1 MYVIALNNDYLVHH
15 GILGQKWG
23 VRRYQN
29 YDGTYTKA
37 GLARYNKSAENLNKA
52 KEMYT
57 RGLISSDD
65 LALAKKAERDSY
77 KNLKLA
83 NRADKGKKLK
93 KRGFTEKQTK
103 EAAIYSPFVGALG
116 VGAAYYSGKSFFAD
130 RNIAGVRL
138 SEILMGLNAGGAVAS
153 TVLNGKRYVNIKE
166 SRLYKDTNI
175 KDLNNE
181 VSKML
186 NRKDSK

>member
-1 MYVIALNNDYLVHH
+1 MTYIVHSDELYHH

-52 KEMYT
+52 KEMYK
-57 RGLISSDD
+57 RGLITSDD

-83 NRADKGKKLK
+83 NRADKGEKLK

-103 EAAIYSPFVGALG
+103 AAAISSPFIGAAG
-116 VGAAYYSGKSFFAD
+116 VGAAYYSGKLSFTNRD
-130 RNIAGVRL
+130 IAGVRL

-181 VSKML
+181 VSEML
-186 NRKDSK
+186 NRKASK